1 MQDNTNV
8 AQRRTFLLGAA
19 AVATGAWQSV
29 SAQTNNDQPESTQVT
44 PPVASVADAI
54 TLASQLRAG
63 EITPTEALDAAIA
76 RVEALPGLNAVVIK
90 NYEMAREQAQKMSA
104 LSHLER
110 QRATETAVLWGVPFM
125 LKDLH
130 VSMAATVTSHGCTFF
145 KDAVAQHDSTLVSR
159 YKAAG
164 LNIFGKTASPEFG
177 MTTTTESKLYGVT
190 PNPWNKAHTTGGSSG
205 GAAAVV
211 AAGILPVSHA
221 SDGGGSIRIP
231 AAHCGLF
238 GLKPSRGR
246 VPGGPDVLDG
256 AVGLGVHHVISRT
269 VRDSALLLD
278 LTAGPEHGSRV
289 RPGNDVTGSY
299 LQALQQPERKLR
311 IAVWRKSYFGNPVHA
326 ECLAALE
333 RGVQLCEA
341 MGHSVE
347 ESMPQLPIAEIF
359 AGMGPGMSAGLLHAI
374 AGREKQ
380 LGRPVREDE
389 LEPLNWAALQ
399 AAGKTSA
406 LQLYRGRAGFDLAGQ
421 LLDAFL
427 SQYDLI
433 LTPTTAV
440 PAQKLGALRL
450 DQAYDTYAAR
460 AMDSAAFTSLFNI
473 SGHPAMSVPLH
484 WTAENLPVGTQFV
497 APFGGEGR
505 LLRLAAQLEIA
516 APWAQ
521 RMPDLSI
528 FKA

>member
-1 MQDNTNV
+1 MQDNTNGT
-8 AQRRTFLLGAA
+8 QRRSFLLGAA
-19 AVATGAWQSV
+19 AATAGAWSGV
-29 SAQTNNDQPESTQVT
+29 SAAQAPQGSRAPAAT
-44 PPVASVADAI
+44 PSVAPADAI
-54 TLASQLRAG
+54 TMASQLRAG
-63 EITPTEALDAAIA
+63 EVTPLEALDAAIA
-76 RVEALPGLNAVVIK
+76 RVEALPKLNAVVIK
-90 NYEMAREQAQKMSA
+90 NYDLAREQAQKMSA
-104 LSHLER
+104 LGRAER
-110 QRATETAVLWGVPFM
+110 QRATEAALLWGVPFV

-130 VSMAATVTSHGCTFF
+130 MHMAGTVTSHGCTFF
-145 KDAVAQHDSTLVSR
+145 KDAVAQRDSTLVSR

-190 PNPWNKAHTTGGSSG
+190 PNPWNQAHTTGGSSG
-205 GAAAVV
+205 GTAAVV
-211 AAGILPVSHA
+211 AAGILPVGHA

-246 VPGGPDVLDG
+246 VPGGPDALDG
-256 AVGLGVHHVISRT
+256 AVGLGVNHVISRS

-278 LTAGPEHGSRV
+278 LTAGPEFGSRV
-289 RPGNDVTGSY
+289 RPDSDVTGSY

-311 IAVWRKSYFGNPVHA
+311 IAVWRSNYFGLPVHA
-326 ECLAALE
+326 DCLAAV
-333 RGVQLCEA
+333 GKAVKLCEA

-347 ESMPQLPIAEIF
+347 EAMPELPVAEIF
-359 AGMGPGMSAGLLHAI
+359 AGLGPGMAASLLYAVE
-374 AGREKQ
+374 GRAKQ
-380 LGRPVREDE
+380 LGRSVRQEE

-399 AAGKTSA
+399 AAGQSNA
-406 LQLYRGRAGFDLAGQ
+406 LALFRSRAGFDKAGQ

-433 LTPTTAV
+433 LSPTTVV

-450 DQAYDTYAAR
+450 DQPYESYAAQ
-460 AMDSAAFTSLFNI
+460 AMNSSAFTSLFNI

-505 LLRLAAQLEIA
+505 LLRLAAQLEQA
-516 APWAQ
+516 APWAH
-521 RMPDLSI
+521 RMPDVSI
-528 FKA
+528 FKV